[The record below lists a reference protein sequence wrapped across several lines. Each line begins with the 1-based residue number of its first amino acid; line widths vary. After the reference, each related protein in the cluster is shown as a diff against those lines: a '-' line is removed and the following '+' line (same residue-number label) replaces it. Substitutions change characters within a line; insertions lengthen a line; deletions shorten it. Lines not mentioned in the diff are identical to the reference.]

1 MYTTFATS
9 KVGSTDES
17 IQLPKPMAAFS
28 LKNIPADILKFILE
42 EQQKIKEKK
51 GVRVYSMD
59 LTVYHL
65 LRELR
70 ACRKGE
76 ELPIN

>member
-1 MYTTFATS
+1 
-9 KVGSTDES
+9 
-17 IQLPKPMAAFS
+17 MAAHT
-28 LKNIPADILKFILE
+28 LKDIPDDIIKFILE
-42 EQQKIKEKK
+42 EQEKIKEKK

-76 ELPIN
+76 ILPIN

>member
-1 MYTTFATS
+1 
-9 KVGSTDES
+9 
-17 IQLPKPMAAFS
+17 MAAHT
-28 LKNIPADILKFILE
+28 LKDMPADIVKFIRE
-42 EQQKIKEKK
+42 EQNKIKEKK

-76 ELPIN
+76 EMPIS

>member
-1 MYTTFATS
+1 MSAHT
-9 KVGSTDES
+9 
-17 IQLPKPMAAFS
+17 
-28 LKNIPADILKFILE
+28 LKGIPDDVLKFILE
-42 EQQKIKEKK
+42 EQKKIKEKK

-76 ELPIN
+76 QMEVS